1 MLLDTHAWLWHGA
14 GDAKRVGPKAL
25 REIERARVK
34 GALVVSVAS
43 MFEIAALS
51 AAGRLQL
58 APSADTW
65 MRQSIDFGRIQVSEI
80 TSAIAIEAGSI
91 PTVSVP
97 DPIDRLLVAT
107 ARTLGIP
114 IATRDAVIRE
124 YFESRRLGRVLDI
137 SK

>member
-1 MLLDTHAWLWHGA
+1 
-14 GDAKRVGPKAL
+14 
-25 REIERARVK
+25 
-34 GALVVSVAS
+34 

-51 AAGRLQL
+51 AAGRLHF
-58 APSADTW
+58 APSAESW
-65 MRQSIDFGRIQVSEI
+65 MRQSIEIGRMQVAEI
-80 TSAIAIEAGSI
+80 TAAIAIEAGSI

-114 IATRDAVIRE
+114 IATRDAVIRD
-124 YFESRRLGRVLDI
+124 YFESHRLGRVLDI

>member
-1 MLLDTHAWLWHGA
+1 MLLDTHAWLFAASKDPRRLGA
-14 GDAKRVGPKAL
+14 RAGRQ
-25 REIERARVK
+25 IERARSK

-58 APSADTW
+58 APSAESW

>member
-1 MLLDTHAWLWHGA
+1 
-14 GDAKRVGPKAL
+14 
-25 REIERARVK
+25 
-34 GALVVSVAS
+34 

-51 AAGRLQL
+51 AAGRVHLT
-58 APSADTW
+58 PSAESW
-65 MRQSIDFGRIQVSEI
+65 MRQSIDIGRIQVAEI

-91 PTVSVP
+91 PTGSVP
-97 DPIDRLLVAT
+97 DPVDRLLVAT

-124 YFESRRLGRVLDI
+124 YFESHRLGRVLDI